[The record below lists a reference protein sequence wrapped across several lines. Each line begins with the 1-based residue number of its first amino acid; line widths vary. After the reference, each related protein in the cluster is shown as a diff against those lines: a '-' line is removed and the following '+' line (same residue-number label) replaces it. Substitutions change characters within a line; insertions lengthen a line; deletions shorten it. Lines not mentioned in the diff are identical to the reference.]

1 MRLRLT
7 GLGLLVVYVVALGA
21 LLGAGARQSGDI
33 PPFPNN
39 FEGRVFINGQPAP
52 DGMEIF
58 ARLDRYQSNV
68 ARPNTAPGDRPIA
81 LVENGAYENVKVQP
95 LDSSSLGRT
104 ITFYA
109 TFGRGEVQAQETA
122 VFVQANPQ
130 TFEGLF
136 NVLDL
141 NFAEAPAQA
150 TPTPTPVP
158 PTPTSTP
165 GLPITGDPSVPQM
178 SRTAVLAG
186 IGALAVGAAML
197 VLIRRRNALRD

>member
-7 GLGLLVVYVVALGA
+7 GLGLLAAYMVALGA
-21 LLGAGARQSGDI
+21 LLGAGPRQEGDI

-52 DGMEIF
+52 DGMEVF
-58 ARLDRYQSNV
+58 ARLDGYQSNV
-68 ARPNTAPGDRPIA
+68 ARPDIAPGDRPIA
-81 LVENGAYENVKVQP
+81 LVENGAYENLKVQP
-95 LDSSSLGRT
+95 PNTSFLGRT
-104 ITFYA
+104 IIFYA

-122 VFVQANPQ
+122 VFVRANPQ
-130 TFEGLF
+130 TLEGLF

-150 TPTPTPVP
+150 TPTPVP

-165 GLPITGDPSVPQM
+165 GLPITGDPSVQQL

-197 VLIRRRNALRD
+197 FLIRRRNALRD